1 MQTLKIL
8 VMVCFLVSCGRGVP
22 EPQPSGTL
30 EVVSPNGF
38 ERSCMDEIAG
48 RARALSAQRRLDE
61 KAAAMIREDD
71 LRYWEVVETTTCK
84 VLVYMGHTA
93 VMLDG
98 SFFDTYLPSKVETPS
113 EAPRWALA
121 LACACRLRHLR
132 VSGMWPTCH
141 LCRLNGF
148 SKLLW
153 AEAEE
158 TDGR

>member
-1 MQTLKIL
+1 MA
-8 VMVCFLVSCGRGVP
+8 
-22 EPQPSGTL
+22 
-30 EVVSPNGF
+30 
-38 ERSCMDEIAG
+38 EIAG

-121 LACACRLRHLR
+121 LACACRLRHLESLR
-132 VSGMWPTCH
+132 NVADLSSLPPE
-141 LCRLNGF
+141 RLSPNCCGR
-148 SKLLW
+148 K
-153 AEAEE
+153 AEE